1 MRMVSTSIERSWVH
15 ILKHLVLKFAKFVL
29 KRRSRSLV
37 WTIRQLFN
45 CELADMIEKV
55 ELDLPE
61 HNETKLSYQSVSE
74 RTLNKRVTSILH
86 DA

>member
-1 MRMVSTSIERSWVH
+1 
-15 ILKHLVLKFAKFVL
+15 
-29 KRRSRSLV
+29 
-37 WTIRQLFN
+37 
-45 CELADMIEKV
+45 MIEKV

-86 DA
+86 DAWLTTEFLSPCVITVDLSALYCSIYFLQVSY